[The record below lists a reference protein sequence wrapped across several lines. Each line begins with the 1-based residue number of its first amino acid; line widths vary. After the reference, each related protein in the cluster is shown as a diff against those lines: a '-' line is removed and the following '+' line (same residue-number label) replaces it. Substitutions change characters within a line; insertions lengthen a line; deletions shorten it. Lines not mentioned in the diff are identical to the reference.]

1 MDLIVIAQIIT
12 GLATLIVALV
22 LVFQLRKQNE
32 QINIQN
38 KQLELQHK
46 DTERDF
52 ITQFDTRFEDIQ
64 KNIYSNEDMASIW
77 VRGSLSWENL
87 KNDTERYRYRN
98 IYRQIMRW
106 GLSQYKFEK
115 MGIMT
120 INESLKKRQMRNM
133 LAEKGMAHV
142 YKNYYKPILEV
153 SDVPEMLNL
162 CNELYKE
169 IWKEDI
175 SNFKPEYKSTFRF

>member
-133 LAEKGMAHV
+133 IAEKGMAHV

>member
-1 MDLIVIAQIIT
+1 MDLIDIAQIIT

-64 KNIYSNEDMASIW
+64 KNIYSNDDMASIW

>member
-1 MDLIVIAQIIT
+1 MELVVIAQIVT

-22 LVFQLRKQNE
+22 LVFQLRKQNT

-46 DTERDF
+46 DAERDF
-52 ITQFDTRFEDIQ
+52 ITQFDTRFSGIQ
-64 KNIYSNEDMASIW
+64 KDIFTNDDMTSIW
-77 VRGSLSWENL
+77 LRGSLSWENL
-87 KNDTERYRYRN
+87 KNDTERYRYRSL
-98 IYRQIMRW
+98 YRQLMRW
-106 GLSQYKFEK
+106 ALSQYKFEK
-115 MGIMT
+115 MGI
-120 INESLKKRQMRNM
+120 ISLSESFKKRQMKNM
-133 LAEKGMAHV
+133 LSEKGMAHV

-175 SNFKPEYKSTFRF
+175 SNFKPEYKSPFRF